1 VESLRLKACGTLPGD
16 PVVNPRGV
24 ELGVLEHVML
34 DVAAGRIAYAVI
46 ARGGVLGIGERLYAV
61 PWRFVQRDASSHCF
75 VVDIEPE
82 VLDAAPSFDRHHWPA
97 MDAAWA
103 RHIHGHFD
111 MSLGRGREA
120 EASA

>member
-16 PVVNPRGV
+16 PVVNLRGV

-34 DVAAGRIAYAVI
+34 DVPAGRLAYAVI

-61 PWRFVQRDASSHCF
+61 PWRFVRRDASSHCF

-82 VLDAAPSFDRHHWPA
+82 ALDAAPSFDRHHWPA

-103 RHIHGHFD
+103 QRIHGHFD
-111 MSLGRGREA
+111 MSLGRGHEA
-120 EASA
+120 EARA

>member
-1 VESLRLKACGTLPGD
+1 MESLRLKACGTLPGD
-16 PVVNPRGV
+16 PVVNRRGV
-24 ELGVLEHVML
+24 ELGILEHVML

-61 PWRFVQRDASSHCF
+61 PWRFVRRDAVAHCF
-75 VVDIEPE
+75 VVDIEPDA
-82 VLDAAPSFDRHHWPA
+82 LDAAPSFDRHHWPA

-103 RHIHGHFD
+103 ERIRGHFD
-111 MSLGRGREA
+111 VSPGRGRAA